1 MDLKKLLLATLAG
14 GITLFVLGFLLYGM
28 LLENYFQGQMTSGVM
43 KEEPDMVFLA
53 LGNLFAAL
61 LLVYIF
67 MKWAA
72 ISTFRTGL
80 EAGAIIGLLVSLMW
94 DLTMYAV
101 ADMSTLQGALVDALV
116 YTVMFAVAGGVI
128 GWVLGKIK

>member
-1 MDLKKLLLATLAG
+1 MDLKKFLLATLAG
-14 GITLFVLGFLLYGM
+14 GITFFVLGFLLYGM
-28 LLENYFQGQMTSGVM
+28 LLEDYFQGQTTSGVM
-43 KEEPDMVFLA
+43 REEPDMLFLA
-53 LGNLFAAL
+53 LGNLFAAM
-61 LLVYIF
+61 LLVYIY

-80 EAGAIIGLLVSLMW
+80 EAGAIIGLLISLMW

-101 ADMSTLQGALVDALV
+101 SDISTLQGALVDALV
-116 YTVMFAVAGGVI
+116 YTVLFALTGGVI

>member
-14 GITLFVLGFLLYGM
+14 GITLFVLGFLFYDM
-28 LLENYFQGQMTSGVM
+28 LLKDYFDGQMTSGFM
-43 KEEPDMVFLA
+43 REEPDMLFLA

-94 DLTMYAV
+94 GLTMYAV

>member
-14 GITLFVLGFLLYGM
+14 GVTIFVLGYLLYGM
-28 LLENYFQGQMTSGVM
+28 LLENYFQGQMSSGVM
-43 KEEPDMVFLA
+43 KEEPDMLFLA
-53 LGNLFAAL
+53 LGNLFGAL

-80 EAGAIIGLLVSLMW
+80 EAGLIIGLLIALMW

-101 ADMSTLQGALVDALV
+101 ANMGTLQGALVDVLV
-116 YTVMFAVAGGVI
+116 YTVVFAIAGGVI
-128 GWVLGKIK
+128 GWVLGKMK